1 MTWQIDKA
9 HTDVS
14 FSVRHMMV
22 STVRGHF
29 TEVDGSLEF
38 DPDNVT
44 AAKLQVTIPVASL
57 DTREERRDGHLRS
70 ADFFDVEHYPTLT
83 YTSRSVQSQGGDR
96 YRVEGDL
103 TIRDQTRPVTLE
115 VTLNGVQKSPMGG
128 ARSAGFEAK
137 GSLSRRD
144 FGLNWNVALESG
156 GVLVSDEVKITIDAE
171 VTEVAAEPAGATA

>member
-29 TEVDGSLEF
+29 KGVEGTLEF

-44 AAKLQVTIPVASL
+44 SAKLQVTIPVASI

-70 ADFFDVEHYPTLT
+70 ADFFDVENHPSMT
-83 YTSRSVQSQGGDR
+83 YVSRAVRALGGDR

-103 TIRDQTRPVTLE
+103 TIRGQTRPVALDA
-115 VTLNGVQKSPMGG
+115 TLNGVQRGPTGG
-128 ARSAGFEAK
+128 RSAGFEAT
-137 GSLSRRD
+137 GVVSRKD

-156 GVLVSDEVKITIDAE
+156 GVLVGDEVKLTVDAE
-171 VTEVAAEPAGATA
+171 VMEVVPEPVGATA